1 LPWPPSDCRRRSE
14 METVSETTLQLYD
27 FVGVRGTGILSSRSL
42 RPRAPVYTVST
53 EY

>member
-1 LPWPPSDCRRRSE
+1 

-42 RPRAPVYTVST
+42 RPRALVYTVST
-53 EY
+53 E